1 MRRLPA
7 TLVILA
13 LVLSPAPAQAADLR
27 GHGGPVGAL
36 AARDGAVLSGSFDTR
51 AIVWDGENALARRV
65 LRFHEGAVTATA
77 FLPNGGYATAGQD
90 GRVAVWGAS
99 GDAPLFSTSEH
110 QAPVSA
116 LSLSPDG
123 AVLAAASWDG
133 RIQRIALANG
143 RADLSETHQGMA
155 TGLAHLDDGSLVSV
169 GSDLR
174 LVIDAPSGPDATIGL
189 PASPNGLAIAD
200 GRVAVIF
207 ADGALRVFGENGQT
221 GERILSQ
228 RPLVAVA
235 ARGDLVAAAS
245 VGGEVWILANGD
257 LSVRHA
263 ILPRQGPIWSLA
275 FTQDALLTGGADGLV
290 RVWDVETG
298 EALGEGGAAIDTA
311 FDDGSRG
318 AEVWRSCALCHSL
331 SPDGGERAGPTLH
344 GVFGRRAGAVAGYDY
359 SDALRGMDIVWDERT
374 IAELFEFGPDAY
386 TPGSR
391 MPDQRV
397 PAQEDRRAL
406 VEFLARATR

>member
-1 MRRLPA
+1 MRSKIAPIA
-7 TLVILA
+7 TLAVA
-13 LVLSPAPAQAADLR
+13 LGCAAAAAADLR

-36 AARDGAVLSGSFDTR
+36 AARDGVVLSGSFDTR
-51 AIVWDGENALARRV
+51 AIVWDVEDAVARRV
-65 LRFHEGAVTATA
+65 LRFHQGAVTATA
-77 FLPNGGYATAGQD
+77 FLPDGGYATAGLD
-90 GRVAVWGAS
+90 GRVAIWGET
-99 GDAPLFSTSEH
+99 GDAPLFATEERLG
-110 QAPVSA
+110 PVAA

-123 AVLAAASWDG
+123 ATLAAASWDG
-133 RIQRIALANG
+133 LVQRISLPDGAATT
-143 RADLSETHQGMA
+143 SEVHQGMA
-155 TGLAHLDDGSLVSV
+155 MGLAHLADGRLASV

-174 LVIDAPSGPDATIGL
+174 LVIDSLDGPDAVIGL
-189 PASPNGLAIAD
+189 PASPNGVAASD
-200 GRVAVIF
+200 GRLMVIF
-207 ADGALRVFGENGQT
+207 ADGALRAFGEGGQT

-245 VGGEVWILANGD
+245 VAGEVWILENGN

-263 ILPRQGPIWSLA
+263 ILPGQGPIWSLA
-275 FTQDALLTGGADGLV
+275 FTQDTLLTGGADGLV
-290 RVWDVETG
+290 RAWDVTSG
-298 EALGEGGAAIDTA
+298 EPLGEGGALLEAG

-318 AEVWRSCALCHSL
+318 AQVWRSCALCHSL